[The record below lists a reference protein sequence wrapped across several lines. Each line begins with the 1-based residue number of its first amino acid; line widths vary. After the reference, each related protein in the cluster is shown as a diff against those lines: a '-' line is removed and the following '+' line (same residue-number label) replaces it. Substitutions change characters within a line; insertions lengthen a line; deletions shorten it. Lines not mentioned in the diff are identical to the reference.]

1 MGKMAIKLRK
11 SEDDKRFETRSK
23 IRGYKAQ
30 VDRNLKKQ
38 QQLLNQAVTNLKSAY
53 SIKDNRGVLNAAQN
67 AKRIKSAI
75 DYLKSFSLYLDNL
88 EITFE
93 FVYNERQINRTLAEA
108 HTDLGKRMLTNEQ
121 AREIE
126 NNLRAINQS
135 TEDLEGRLE
144 EQFGT
149 LGESLQEFATRGGE
163 TVEDIIKEVTGQS
176 GSTADAGKQTSGSDK
191 EIDDLIKKIAGDEE
205 RS

>member
-1 MGKMAIKLRK
+1 MSIKLRK

-38 QQLLNQAVTNLKSAY
+38 QQLLNQAINNLKSAAA
-53 SIKDNRGVLNAAQN
+53 IKDNRGVLNAAQN

-75 DYLKSFSLYLDNL
+75 DYLRSFSLYLDNL

-93 FVYNERQINRTLAEA
+93 FVYNEREINRTLSEA
-108 HTDLGKRMLTNEQ
+108 HTDLGKRMLTDEQ

-126 NNLRAINQS
+126 NNLRSINES
-135 TEDLEGRLE
+135 TENLETRLE
-144 EQFGT
+144 EQFST
-149 LGESLQEFATRGGE
+149 LGESLQEFASRGG
-163 TVEDIIKEVTGQS
+163 VSAEDIVKEVTGQS
-176 GSTADAGKQTSGSDK
+176 VQAMESSQKSSEAAGDK
-191 EIDDLIKKIAGDEE
+191 EIDDLIKKITGEKQK
-205 RS
+205 S

>member
-1 MGKMAIKLRK
+1 MSIKLRK

-38 QQLLNQAVTNLKSAY
+38 QQLLNQAINNLKSAAA
-53 SIKDNRGVLNAAQN
+53 IKDSRGVLNAAQN

-93 FVYNERQINRTLAEA
+93 FVYNEREINRTLSEA
-108 HTDLGKRMLTNEQ
+108 HTDLGKRMLTDEQ

-126 NNLRAINQS
+126 NNLRSINES
-135 TEDLEGRLE
+135 TENLESRLE
-144 EQFGT
+144 EQFST
-149 LGESLQEFATRGGE
+149 LGESLQEFASRGG
-163 TVEDIIKEVTGQS
+163 VSAEDIVKEVTGQS
-176 GSTADAGKQTSGSDK
+176 VQTMTSSQQSSEAAGDK
-191 EIDDLIKKIAGDEE
+191 EIDELIKKITGEKQK
-205 RS
+205 S

>member
-1 MGKMAIKLRK
+1 MSIKLRK

-38 QQLLNQAVTNLKSAY
+38 QQLLNQAINNLKSAAA
-53 SIKDNRGVLNAAQN
+53 IKDNRGVLNAAQN

-75 DYLKSFSLYLDNL
+75 DYLRSFSLYLDNL

-93 FVYNERQINRTLAEA
+93 FVYNEREINRTLSEA
-108 HTDLGKRMLTNEQ
+108 HTDLGKRMLTDEQ

-126 NNLRAINQS
+126 NNLRSINES
-135 TEDLEGRLE
+135 TENLETRLE
-144 EQFGT
+144 EQFST
-149 LGESLQEFATRGGE
+149 LGESLQEFASRVG
-163 TVEDIIKEVTGQS
+163 VSAEDIVKEVTGQS
-176 GSTADAGKQTSGSDK
+176 VQAMESSQKSSEAAGDK
-191 EIDDLIKKIAGDEE
+191 EIDDLIKKITGEKQK
-205 RS
+205 S